1 MLKKSLIFFIL
12 LLWCRTLVAAD
23 KDILVKGLTSNRA
36 ILSLNGQLMV
46 LKKGQTRQGITLLDA
61 NENRAIIETGG
72 QKLYLFLDQSIARQ
86 YSKPEQQKKHQ
97 IEKVL
102 FRQSQYIKYDNSR
115 IIALILKQE
124 QHNSIT
130 LELEYYYDG
139 KYGRNADLV
148 LSVINKGRLLKEIK
162 KQYFRLEKGQNKIRL
177 QLDMKDSDK
186 MVFYSEAINISFLAR
201 SDKTYV
207 FYSKTIK
214 FEKYWKKVAVR

>member
-1 MLKKSLIFFIL
+1 MNKNLFFIIL

-23 KDILVKGLTSNRA
+23 MDILVKGLTTNRA
-36 ILSLNGQLMV
+36 ILLYKGQLMV
-46 LKKGQTRQGITLLDA
+46 LKKGQTRQGIKLLDA
-61 NENRAIIETGG
+61 NENRAIIENGG
-72 QKLYLFLDQSIARQ
+72 QTLYLFLDQSIARQ
-86 YSKPEQQKKHQ
+86 YSKPEQRKKQ
-97 IEKVL
+97 QVEKVL
-102 FRQSQYIKYDNSR
+102 FKQSQYQKYDDSR
-115 IIALILKQE
+115 VVALILKQE
-124 QHNSIT
+124 QHNSIM

-148 LSVINKGRLLKEIK
+148 LSVINKGRLLNEIK
-162 KQYFRLEKGQNKIRL
+162 KQYFRLEKGQNKIQL
-177 QLDMKDSDK
+177 QLDMKNSDK